1 MNPRPLSIL
10 WDLRPAFAG
19 FFGISNETRL
29 MFSLLHEMDDVEVT
43 GLIHHPSL
51 ALARALTRNEPID
64 RPSKPAQT
72 IKALSRFVVST
83 TPRTGCFW
91 LQDKA
96 ATALNFY
103 WLQLLTTLGVRIP
116 LDRFNGTDFGD
127 FLWQTL
133 FSMSLPPSDFE
144 RCRTARYATL
154 WAPWSAMQAS
164 ALFPWSR
171 RYARVDTSGYDVFVA
186 QTPWPGRVVPQ
197 TQLVI
202 RYHDAV
208 PVFLPHTIEYSRRH
222 NFFHLSALRENT
234 KLAAFACVSEHSRMN
249 LLRLFPHLEKRVFVV
264 SDCIAE
270 AYFPDSATRETVAGI
285 LASRVDATTEPVR
298 KGNRLYDT
306 QVKLGDRRFL
316 LMVSTLEPRKN
327 HLGLLAAW
335 EALRLKS
342 KQPIALVFVGSLGWG
357 SGRLLQAMRKWQLR
371 GELFH
376 LSAVSPSELRLLYS
390 AADAVIC
397 PSASEGFD
405 LPSIEAMRCGA
416 AVVASDIPV
425 HREILGDAAL
435 YFDPYSTASIC
446 DALMRL
452 LTIEDLRSDLRSKA
466 EPQAAKFGA
475 SATRRQWEQV
485 FDYCRANRRATVQ

>member
-1 MNPRPLSIL
+1 
-10 WDLRPAFAG
+10 
-19 FFGISNETRL
+19 
-29 MFSLLHEMDDVEVT
+29 
-43 GLIHHPSL
+43 
-51 ALARALTRNEPID
+51 
-64 RPSKPAQT
+64 
-72 IKALSRFVVST
+72 
-83 TPRTGCFW
+83 
-91 LQDKA
+91 
-96 ATALNFY
+96 
-103 WLQLLTTLGVRIP
+103 
-116 LDRFNGTDFGD
+116 
-127 FLWQTL
+127 
-133 FSMSLPPSDFE
+133 
-144 RCRTARYATL
+144 
-154 WAPWSAMQAS
+154 
-164 ALFPWSR
+164 
-171 RYARVDTSGYDVFVA
+171 TSGYDVFVA

-446 DALMRL
+446 DAHAPAHDRGPAQRPAQQGRAAGGEVWRVCDPPAMGAGLRL
-452 LTIEDLRSDLRSKA
+452 LPRQPASDRAVTVTKRDLPVRLRFKLPA
-466 EPQAAKFGA
+466 EP
-475 SATRRQWEQV
+475 SS
-485 FDYCRANRRATVQ
+485 NRRPRSAGTEAGSAPTGAGSRATSAALHGLYRLNMVDAYTWNSLLGRSTCSNLIRGSTINCGGR